1 MLAACLFRH
10 VFLVLRGGIII
21 KALEEKILKE
31 GSVLP
36 GNVLKVGSFLN
47 QQIDVAFMKEI
58 GKEINRLYK
67 DSGVT
72 KIFTIESSGIAIAV
86 AAGFYMDVPVVF
98 AKKNRSSNVGG
109 EAYTAV
115 VESYTHG
122 TVNTIVVSKEF
133 IDRSDRILVVDDF
146 LANGNALNGL
156 IDIISQ
162 TGATLVG
169 AAIAIEKAF
178 QKGGDTLRARGVRV
192 ESLAIVEEMT
202 DDAVIFRPQDN

>member
-1 MLAACLFRH
+1 M
-10 VFLVLRGGIII
+10 
-21 KALEEKILKE
+21 KE

-47 QQIDVAFMKEI
+47 QQIDISFMKEI

-98 AKKNRSSNVGG
+98 AKKNKSANVGE
-109 EAYTAV
+109 EAYTTV
-115 VESYTHG
+115 VESFTHG
-122 TVNTIVVSKEF
+122 TVNTIVVDKEF

-156 IDIISQ
+156 IDIINQ

-178 QKGGDTLRARGVRV
+178 QKGGDSIKARGVRV

-202 DDAVIFRPQDN
+202 DDSVIFRPQDN